1 MNLIIDGSVLVA
13 DHFSGIGHYLQ
24 GIVEQLDKELGEDE
38 NRDLNVSIVVPYK
51 RADRLEKYHFKN
63 ITIKKIPL
71 PMSVF
76 RKLVVKDSLPKMD
89 TFFGKGVY
97 FFPDYNTWPLSEGS
111 RAITTVHDL
120 SFIEVPQYVDD
131 TNAAFLKDTLDKTI
145 KRTAKIATVT
155 HTMKQ
160 QLMSQFNL
168 SNERVIVTENAAD
181 TAHFYKRSET
191 EIKEVKK
198 RHKIYGDYILSVGNI
213 EPRKNQLSLVKAMY
227 DLPDELKEKYTLLFV
242 GAGGWKMEQIQAEI
256 DDAIKSGLKVQI
268 LQGRVSDEDL
278 PAIYSGASMMGYVS
292 HYEGFGMPIVEAMAC
307 GVPVITSNT
316 SVMPEVAGDAGVL
329 IDPASVDSITEAI
342 KTIDGWSDSERQENI
357 TRGIERAAHYNWA
370 NSTASLLAAAREVK

>member
-1 MNLIIDGSVLVA
+1 
-13 DHFSGIGHYLQ
+13 
-24 GIVEQLDKELGEDE
+24 
-38 NRDLNVSIVVPYK
+38 
-51 RADRLEKYHFKN
+51 
-63 ITIKKIPL
+63 
-71 PMSVF
+71 
-76 RKLVVKDSLPKMD
+76 
-89 TFFGKGVY
+89 
-97 FFPDYNTWPLSEGS
+97 
-111 RAITTVHDL
+111 TT
-120 SFIEVPQYVDD
+120 
-131 TNAAFLKDTLDKTI
+131 
-145 KRTAKIATVT
+145 
-155 HTMKQ
+155 
-160 QLMSQFNL
+160 
-168 SNERVIVTENAAD
+168 
-181 TAHFYKRSET
+181 HFYKRSET